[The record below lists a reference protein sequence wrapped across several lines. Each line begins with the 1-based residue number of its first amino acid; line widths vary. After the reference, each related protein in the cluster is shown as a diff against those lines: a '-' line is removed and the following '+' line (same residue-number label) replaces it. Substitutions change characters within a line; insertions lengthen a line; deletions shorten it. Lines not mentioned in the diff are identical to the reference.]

1 MARHGMLSIAGRE
14 QTEKVMKVSLGQEC
28 ADLAIIN
35 ATILNVYTG
44 ELLKGHSVTI
54 KGEWIAYVGDDPR
67 DSIGPTT
74 QVIDARGKTVVPGL
88 IDGHTHLADGFYTVS
103 EFLKYAMPGGTT
115 TIITETIE
123 PFSAMGREGIV
134 DFMDSIREQPV
145 KIYATVS
152 PLVSTSNKV
161 RGISTEV
168 LKELLTRD
176 EVVGLGEAY
185 WQGVIQEPDRYL
197 PIFEQALE
205 GGARLEGHSAGAKGE
220 KLMAYLVPGISS
232 CHEPINASEVLER
245 LRMGMRVMVREGSIR
260 GDLAA
265 ISKIK
270 DTGVDLRRLIL
281 VSDGIKPVDLMNKG
295 YMEWIVQEAIRCGFD
310 PIQAIQMAT
319 INVAEHF
326 RLDDIIGGIAPGKY
340 ADVLIIPSPNTVK
353 AEYVISKGR
362 IIARE
367 GKLVVS
373 PRKHGFSALS
383 LKSVHLSRALEPVD
397 FSIAVTEEV
406 SQVKVRV
413 IEQVTDLVTKE
424 LLVSVPIID
433 GKIRADATKD
443 IAKVAAI
450 DRRFDPGKIFVGLIR
465 GFRLKTGA
473 FATSTAWDTPDI
485 IVVGEN
491 DADMAGA
498 VNRVHA
504 LQGGI
509 VVCANGD
516 VIAEIPLPIFGLIAD
531 VPMSALVR
539 RIEEIKR
546 AVRDLGA
553 PFEDP
558 LLTLMTLTTAAIPFL
573 RICDE
578 GFVDLKDGKTMGLIV
593 PKKP

>member
-1 MARHGMLSIAGRE
+1 MKRRAMLSIAGRE
-14 QTEKVMKVSLGQEC
+14 QTQQVMRVALGQEY

-35 ATILNVYTG
+35 GTILNVYTG
-44 ELLKGHSVTI
+44 ELLKGHSVTN

-67 DSIGPTT
+67 DSIGPAT
-74 QVIDARGKTVVPGL
+74 QVIDAKDKTVVPGL

-123 PFSAMGREGIV
+123 PFSAMGPEGIV
-134 DFMDSIREQPV
+134 DFMDSIREQPI

-152 PLVSTSNKV
+152 PLVSTSKKV
-161 RGISTEV
+161 RGIS
-168 LKELLTRD
+168 KEALEGLLTRD

-232 CHEPINASEVLER
+232 CHEPINANEVLER
-245 LRMGMRVMVREGSIR
+245 LRLGMRVMVREGSIR

-270 DTGVDLRRLIL
+270 DAGADLRRLIL
-281 VSDGIKPVDLMNKG
+281 VSDGIKPVDLMERG

-326 RLDDIIGGIAPGKY
+326 RLDGIIGGIAPGKY
-340 ADVLIIPSPNTVK
+340 ADMLIIPSPKTIK

-362 IIARE
+362 VIARE
-367 GKLVVS
+367 GKLLVS
-373 PRKHGFSALS
+373 PRKHAFSAQS
-383 LKSVHLSRALEPVD
+383 MKSVHLSRALEPVD
-397 FSIAVTEEV
+397 FSIPLTEEL
-406 SQVKVRV
+406 SQAMVRV

-424 LLVSVPIID
+424 LIVSVPVVD
-433 GKIRADATKD
+433 GQIRSDATKD
-443 IAKVAAI
+443 IVKVAAI
-450 DRRFDPGKIFVGLIR
+450 DRRFDTGNIFVGLIR

-498 VNRVHA
+498 VNRIHA

-509 VVCANGD
+509 VVFANGE
-516 VIAEIPLPIFGLIAD
+516 VIAETALPIFGLIAD
-531 VPMSALVR
+531 VPMSVLVE

-546 AVRDLGA
+546 AVRGFGV
-553 PFEDP
+553 PFRDP
-558 LLTLMTLTTAAIPFL
+558 LLTLMTLTCAAIPFL

-578 GFVDLKDGKTMGLIV
+578 GLVDLKEGKTVSLTV
-593 PKKP
+593 S